1 MSQLDRGAT
10 LLKGVGAYSSEE
22 KHVLMCALRKQ
33 EFYRLKKLTYEIDPK
48 AFLIVTEAGEVAG
61 EGFKSLEG

>member
-1 MSQLDRGAT
+1 
-10 LLKGVGAYSSEE
+10 
-22 KHVLMCALRKQ
+22 MCALRKQ

-61 EGFKSLEG
+61 RGFKSLEG